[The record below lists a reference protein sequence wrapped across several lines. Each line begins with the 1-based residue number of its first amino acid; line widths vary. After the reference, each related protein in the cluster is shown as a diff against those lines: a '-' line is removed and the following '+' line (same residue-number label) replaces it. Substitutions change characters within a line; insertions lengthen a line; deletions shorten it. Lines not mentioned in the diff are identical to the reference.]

1 MINQKA
7 TKREDVFT
15 IILFLTSCL
24 GIAIFVEHIAG
35 YEYQEWFYKNG
46 IYNPYTN
53 VNVVSRWAD
62 FSFFTYISLILF
74 CLFGILKF
82 IAYIFKIAKMNKI
95 VNNSYLV
102 FSLCLNQFIVILLY
116 TLSQIVFKGTFG
128 WWDHSPRSYHS
139 LGTNLTVHYFITIVA
154 IIYFF
159 IHKFDKI
166 EFKKCLYF
174 LIFFLIYGIIVKIT
188 GMYCYTFEWYPYP
201 IFSKKALWHALF
213 GTFENYNSVLAFVML
228 MFTIALIIGIYLLF
242 TFLAIK
248 CINLKNKKLSER

>member
-1 MINQKA
+1 MYNKMN
-7 TKREDVFT
+7 KLEFVFT

-24 GIAIFVEHIAG
+24 GLAILIEHIAG

-46 IYNPYTN
+46 IYDPYTN

-74 CLFGILKF
+74 CFFGIFKF
-82 IAYIFKIAKMNKI
+82 IACTFKVKKLNRI

-102 FSLCLNQFIVILLY
+102 FFICLNQFIVLLLY
-116 TLSQIVFKGTFG
+116 TISQIAFKGTFG
-128 WWDHSPRSYHS
+128 WWDHSPSSYHS
-139 LGTNLTVHYFITIVA
+139 LGTNLVVHYFITIVA

-159 IHKFDKI
+159 VHKFDRI

-174 LIFFLIYGIIVKIT
+174 LIFFLIYGVIVKIT
-188 GMYCYTFEWYPYP
+188 GMYCYSFEWYPYP

-213 GTFENYNSVLAFVML
+213 GNFDNYNAILAFILLLVA
-228 MFTIALIIGIYLLF
+228 IILIVGIYLLF
-242 TFLAIK
+242 TLLAIK
-248 CINLKNKKLSER
+248 YIKLKRKDK